1 MQCRLI
7 TVHGSCL
14 RGMIFLCLSTQINLP
29 HLFKLSA
36 VGTHVRCESCTP
48 LVAGCVICALL
59 NAVPNLY
66 LHRWKS
72 SVMQQTEYRNNV
84 IIDVSVMKKKKQSVR
99 PPQYTPTPCKWW
111 LEQPPRAVSL
121 EVIAHVNAG
130 LCAPCVYHVCR
141 PSHSE
146 NMANFLSQHLSVWW
160 FWPIDLGTGVQCHDP
175 WQVQPH
181 RQFWCFCIWI
191 TTWRYNRDLW
201 PLRSSRMSVMRVILV
216 YPYIPSLKFV
226 QTIWLSVR

>member
-1 MQCRLI
+1 MYVVSHARHWLLGASF
-7 TVHGSCL
+7 VHCSML
-14 RGMIFLCLSTQINLP
+14 SQTFIFIVENHQWCNKQNIAIMLSLTSVSWR
-29 HLFKLSA
+29 KK
-36 VGTHVRCESCTP
+36 T
-48 LVAGCVICALL
+48 ICATT
-59 NAVPNLY
+59 AIY
-66 LHRWKS
+66 
-72 SVMQQTEYRNNV
+72 
-84 IIDVSVMKKKKQSVR
+84 
-99 PPQYTPTPCKWW
+99 PTWW
-111 LEQPPRAVSL
+111 LEQPHRAVSL

-191 TTWRYNRDLW
+191 TTWRYNRDLE
-201 PLRSSRMSVMRVILV
+201 
-216 YPYIPSLKFV
+216 
-226 QTIWLSVR
+226 